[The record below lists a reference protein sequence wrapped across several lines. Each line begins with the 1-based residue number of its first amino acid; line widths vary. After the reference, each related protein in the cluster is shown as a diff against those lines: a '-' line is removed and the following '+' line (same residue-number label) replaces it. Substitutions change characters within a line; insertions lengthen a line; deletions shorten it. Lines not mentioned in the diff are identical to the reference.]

1 MICLRAVC
9 ALLKS
14 VSYTTGGINLKC
26 VPLLFSM
33 RGESTMKRLALCA
46 AAALL
51 LILFE
56 RHDVVSAAN
65 EETATT
71 LTAEDVEAKI
81 VLSNARPYS
90 GAELGVAVDF
100 AVAPGWHIYGQP
112 LPEGYTATSIKFD
125 DALISSQSID
135 LPKPTPVK
143 FEVLNE
149 TLPVYQGNFRAK
161 GKILLKQKLPP
172 GDHQLT
178 GTLEFQECNDSLC
191 KMPHT
196 ARFEIP
202 ITIEAL
208 TPDVPKS

>member
-1 MICLRAVC
+1 M
-9 ALLKS
+9 
-14 VSYTTGGINLKC
+14 
-26 VPLLFSM
+26 P
-33 RGESTMKRLALCA
+33 GESTMKRLALYA
-46 AAALL
+46 FAILAL
-51 LILFE
+51 IVFE
-56 RHDVVSAAN
+56 RHGVVLAAN
-65 EETATT
+65 QGTATT
-71 LTAEDVEAKI
+71 LTAQDVEAKI
-81 VLSNARPYS
+81 VLSSARTYS
-90 GAELGVAVDF
+90 GSELGVAIDF

-112 LPEGYTATSIKFD
+112 LPEGYTPTSIKFD
-125 DALISSQSID
+125 DDLISRQSID

-172 GDHQLT
+172 GAHQLT

-191 KMPHT
+191 KMPST

-208 TPDVPKS
+208 TPGAPKS